1 MKKIFIFLFSSFLLL
16 SRICFPGDD
25 SLRIGVLIKV
35 QKCDTKV
42 RGNYQ
47 IMLPYTHQILSRGRN
62 LNTEVRA
69 IEDGIKLGS
78 RKFQVFGIEI
88 IPAKDGYIYLNGRP
102 YRGKVR
108 FINEKGN
115 LTVVNVISI
124 EDYLKGVLNYEV
136 AHWWPIQALMA
147 QAVVSRSYAL
157 YMKKVNKDKIYDLTA
172 DVYSQVYGGRWG
184 ERWKVKRAIR
194 KTEGLVLF
202 YNGEILP
209 AFYHST
215 CGGHT
220 DSASHLWNIDIPPL
234 KGVACNFCR
243 LSPHYRWKK
252 KISLGKLRKIFIRAG
267 YQVEKIQDIRVKERY
282 DTGFVKSIEMKA
294 DGKVYMINASKFRK
308 IIGVNILRSR
318 RFLLRIKGKWLYIT
332 GYGWG
337 HGVGLC
343 QWGAYGM
350 ALKGYNFQQI
360 LKYYYPGAEV
370 KKIIW
375 GKR

>member
-1 MKKIFIFLFSSFLLL
+1 
-16 SRICFPGDD
+16 
-25 SLRIGVLIKV
+25 
-35 QKCDTKV
+35 
-42 RGNYQ
+42 
-47 IMLPYTHQILSRGRN
+47 MLPYTHQILTRGRN

-157 YMKKVNKDKIYDLTA
+157 YMKKVNKDKNYDLTA

-294 DGKVYMINASKFRK
+294 DGKVYTINASKFRK
-308 IIGVNILRSR
+308 IVGLNILRSR

-375 GKR
+375 EKR